1 MEHKRRGRQCGQ
13 ARNEERGVNLVVQS
27 EPIATIAL
35 WLVIILV
42 SARLGG
48 ETATLFGQPA
58 VLGELVVGVVLGN
71 LGWSGLK
78 ILEPIKHANSIEM
91 LAGLGV
97 LILLF
102 EVGLESTV
110 AQMLKVGA
118 SSVLVA
124 VIGMIVPFAL
134 GWIVAAWL
142 LPETSRY
149 AQIFLAAT
157 LTATSVG
164 ITARVLKDLGKA
176 TSDEARII
184 LGAAVVDDVLG
195 LTILATVVALIAAP
209 SSDQSFSYFALAAIV
224 LKATVFMAGALV
236 IGVMATPQIFAVVA
250 RLQNR
255 GALIIAG
262 LTFCFFM
269 AWLAAAAGLAPI
281 VGAFAAGLVLEEL
294 HSRAFVERG
303 EKSLAELM
311 EPLSSFLTPIFFV
324 LMGMRTDLASFA
336 DERTI
341 GLAAALTLVAIVGK
355 QAASLGVIRKGIDRF
370 SIGIGMIPRGEV
382 GLIFANVGLKLMH
395 GSTPIMTTA
404 MFSSVVTM
412 VIATTLVTP
421 PALKWSLGRTRNRS
435 GPQAV

>member
-1 MEHKRRGRQCGQ
+1 
-13 ARNEERGVNLVVQS
+13 LVVQG
-27 EPIATIAL
+27 EPIATVAL

-48 ETATLFGQPA
+48 ETATLIGQPA
-58 VLGELVVGVVLGN
+58 VLGELVVGVLLGN
-71 LGWSGLK
+71 LKWSGLTV
-78 ILEPIKHANSIEM
+78 LEPIKRADSIEM

-124 VIGMIVPFAL
+124 VIGMVVPFAL
-134 GWIVAAWL
+134 GWLVAAWL

-149 AQIFLAAT
+149 TQIFLAAT

-195 LTILATVVALIAAP
+195 LIILATVVALIAAP
-209 SSDQSFSYFALAAIV
+209 ASAGSFSYFVLAEIV
-224 LKATVFMAGALV
+224 LKATLFMAGALV

-262 LTFCFFM
+262 LTFCFFT

-294 HSRAFVERG
+294 HSRPFVERG
-303 EKSLAELM
+303 EKSLTELM

-336 DERTI
+336 DERAI
-341 GLAAALTLVAIVGK
+341 GLAAALTFVAIVGK
-355 QAASLGVIRKGIDRF
+355 QAASLGVIREGIDRF

-382 GLIFANVGLKLMH
+382 GLIFANVGLKLTH

-404 MFSSVVTM
+404 MFSSVVMM

-421 PALKWSLGRTRNRS
+421 PMLKWSLGRSRNRP
-435 GPQAV
+435 GPQAG

>member
-1 MEHKRRGRQCGQ
+1 
-13 ARNEERGVNLVVQS
+13 LVVQS